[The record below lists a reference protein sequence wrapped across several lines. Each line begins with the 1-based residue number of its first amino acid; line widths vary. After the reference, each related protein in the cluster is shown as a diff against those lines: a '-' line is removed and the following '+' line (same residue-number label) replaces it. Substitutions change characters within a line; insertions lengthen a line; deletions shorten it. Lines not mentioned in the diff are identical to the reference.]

1 MAGADP
7 YIIVAG
13 GETIGSWEAYGLNS
27 WTMVGEFITFDGVT
41 ATANGLGGTRS
52 LPNRVAQTIPL
63 SMPT

>member
-1 MAGADP
+1 VAGADP

-41 ATANGLGGTRS
+41 ASANGITSTRS
-52 LPNRVAQTIPL
+52 LPNSIAQTIPL
-63 SMPT
+63 SMLT